1 MIKMKKTVYLAF
13 ALFCVANLSA
23 QITKIYDFQGTATS
37 GREPLGSII
46 TDDVYL
52 YSTTSYGGE
61 YDKGLVFRVKP
72 DGTEHQVLHSFDG
85 SVGELPT
92 TDLLLVGDYLF
103 GTTTL
108 GGVDILGDPSNSG
121 IIYKIKKDGTNFTK
135 LTDFKLSSPINIEL
149 VTDGSFIYGASIGGN
164 GDDEGGW
171 GFLFKMDLDGS
182 NYNVFKHF
190 SAEEEGR
197 FPTGKLVLLD
207 SKLYGYTELGG
218 TEGKGVIYSIN
229 ADGSDF
235 TVLFS
240 NLENGIS
247 AMITDG
253 TYLYGYSLYGG
264 TSYPGLIFKIKKD
277 GTEYSIIKELD
288 EEGSDP
294 SGYLTLHNNKLY
306 GQSYVGPGGNGGIY
320 SLNTDGTGFNVIY
333 ECVYSSIDIYGE
345 RPVGKPIFIGNELY
359 GLMQIGGVYD
369 YGVIYKYSF
378 PAELPQE
385 IEKSDFSIFPNP
397 ANDFIQIDNLEV
409 CEFVEVYNIAGQ
421 LVYSANLVDE
431 STIKID
437 VSSFA
442 NGSYIVK
449 IKDKYNNLSEL
460 DFVKI

>member
-1 MIKMKKTVYLAF
+1 MKKIVYLAF

-37 GREPLGSII
+37 GKEPSGSII
-46 TDDVYL
+46 TDGTYL

-61 YDKGLVFRVKP
+61 YNKGLVFRIKP
-72 DGTEHQVLHSFDG
+72 DGTDHQVLHSFDG

-92 TDLLLVGDYLF
+92 TDLLLVGEYLF

-121 IIYKIKKDGTNFTK
+121 IIYKIQKDGTNFVK
-135 LTDFKLSSPINIEL
+135 LNDFKLSAPIDIEL
-149 VTDGSFIYGASIGGN
+149 VTDGLFIYGASYGGN
-164 GDDEGGW
+164 GVDESGW

-182 NYNVFKHF
+182 NYSIFKLF
-190 SAEEEGR
+190 SPAAEGR
-197 FPTGKLVLLD
+197 FPDGKLVLLD
-207 SKLYGYTELGG
+207 SKIYGYTVLGG
-218 TEGKGVIYSIN
+218 SEGNGVIYSIN
-229 ADGSDF
+229 TDVTGF
-235 TVLFS
+235 TVLFN

-247 AMITDG
+247 AMISDG
-253 TYLYGYSLYGG
+253 TYLYGYSLNGG

-288 EEGSDP
+288 ELGSDP
-294 SGYLTLHNNKLY
+294 SGYLTIINNKLF
-306 GQSYVGPGGNGGIY
+306 GQAYVGPDGNGGIY
-320 SLNTDGTGFNVIY
+320 SLNTDGTGFNILY
-333 ECVYSSIDIYGE
+333 ECNSSFVDLNGE
-345 RPVGKPIFIGNELY
+345 RPVGKPIFINNELY
-359 GLMQIGGVYD
+359 TLMQLGGS
-369 YGVIYKYSF
+369 YGNGTIVKYSF
-378 PAELPQE
+378 PTKISELNYD
-385 IEKSDFSIFPNP
+385 KTLTIFPNP
-397 ANDFIQIDNLEV
+397 AQYDIQIDNLAD